1 MRIVCFLLILISL
14 TLSSCDYFSF
24 KKPVKKE
31 IPSVDSIDFSK
42 VDEFPIFPECDSI
55 PSIEKQRICFQL
67 EMSKY
72 IYQALDTLDI
82 NAKVALNDTLIVKII
97 VDKNGYTKLSSIQK
111 SDYFTQ
117 KIPKIDSIINA
128 SLKNLP
134 KLQPAIKRGIP
145 VDAEFSLPI
154 LIKTD

>member
-1 MRIVCFLLILISL
+1 MRITYFLLILFSFTI
-14 TLSSCDYFSF
+14 TSCEYFSF
-24 KKPVKKE
+24 KKPVKKSV
-31 IPSVDSIDFSK
+31 PKVDSIDYTK

-55 PSIEKQRICFQL
+55 PSVEKQRICFQL

-72 IYQALDTLDI
+72 IYLALDTLYI
-82 NAKVALNDTLIVKII
+82 SSKVSLNDTLVVKII
-97 VDKNGYTKLSSIQK
+97 VDKNGYTKLASIQNAA
-111 SDYFTQ
+111 YFSQ
-117 KIPKIDSIINA
+117 KIPKIDSILNS
-128 SLKNLP
+128 SLKKLP